1 MKAKPAQ
8 NDAQCEYHQVGYPD
22 PRTQEFESPPI
33 DQIGTWRRELQE
45 VAIDEFAIGEAQG
58 VRPEVLLVST
68 QQKRYPSQR
77 NQSERQV
84 QSAAE
89 ENPGIVAIKRRFR
102 YWLRPKLSAAGCIR
116 PLTGVRKSS

>member
-8 NDAQCEYHQVGYPD
+8 SDAQCEYHQVGYPD
-22 PRTQEFESPPI
+22 PRTQELESPPI

-68 QQKRYPSQR
+68 PQR